1 MVQKSERQADILRL
15 VETLDITPTMYKN
28 AEEKYMALASFLE
41 EHGIE
46 AEIYP
51 QGSFA
56 LGTVVRPSA
65 KDPNAA
71 YDLDFIC
78 KVPQTRDQISPSALR
93 QKIED
98 TLKSDKRYADRL
110 KKCGECFTVEYAD
123 IGEVGFSIDVV
134 PATDESSTRKLE
146 LQRRSA
152 RPDLIETAIAIPRE
166 NGDNNYRW
174 LTNNPRGFRTW
185 FDEINRPFLKLVRDE
200 QRQRIFKANRHVF
213 ASVDKI
219 PEGLVRSAMQRVIQI
234 LKYHRDCYYIHL
246 ENGDDIKP
254 ISAIINTLVADIA
267 KSADSKLSVYE
278 LLEYVLNE
286 LCIYANRQTMKNNVF
301 TENYGARS
309 VISKAE
315 DTGDWRIPNPA
326 NPEDNLADKWN
337 QNAQIPQVFFKWIAI
352 CKNDLIGSLSKE
364 DSEFRVITENAFGA
378 AIVQKTWA
386 DKYKYN
392 PIIVPRQITKTSK
405 PYREW

>member
-1 MVQKSERQADILRL
+1 MIQKSERQADILRL

-28 AEEKYMALASFLE
+28 AEEKYLALASFLE

-98 TLKSDKRYADRL
+98 VLKSDKRYADRL
-110 KKCGECFTVEYAD
+110 KKCGECFTIEYAD
-123 IGEVGFSIDVV
+123 IGEIGFSIDVV
-134 PATDESSTRKLE
+134 PATNESNKRKLE

-152 RPDLIETAIAIPRE
+152 HPELIETAIAIPRE
-166 NGDNNYRW
+166 NGEKNYKW

-185 FDEINRPFLKLVRDE
+185 FDEINRPFLEPVRDK
-200 QRQRIFKANRHVF
+200 QRQRIFEANRLVF

-219 PEGLVRSAMQRVIQI
+219 PKGLERSAMQRVIQI
-234 LKYHRDCYYIHL
+234 LKYHRDVYYLHF

-254 ISAIINTLVADIA
+254 ISAIINTLVAEIA
-267 KSADSKLSVYE
+267 KSADSNLSVYE

-337 QNAQIPQVFFKWIAI
+337 QNAQIPQIFFKWVAI
-352 CKNDLIGSLSKE
+352 CKDDLIGSLLKE

-378 AIVQKTWA
+378 VIVQKTWA
-386 DKYKYN
+386 DKYKHN
-392 PIIVPRQITKTSK
+392 PVVVPRQITKTSK
-405 PYREW
+405 PYREC